1 MRTLYCYVDESGQHT
16 TAHADKESVF
26 VVAVATFE
34 DTRDALAEVC
44 TQYERDSGKR
54 QRKWRAADHEA
65 KMTYARMIFA
75 DKRFVG
81 TLSYHVIR
89 GPGKI
94 DFDEST
100 IEGIARTVE
109 LRGADDEY
117 TAELHIDGLTATK
130 RAEYSVEL
138 RRRGFRI
145 RRVHLTRDDHDP
157 LIRLADAV
165 AGLAREAEEGE
176 EESRALIDF
185 ATGRAV
191 VTVV

>member
-16 TAHADKESVF
+16 TAHTDKESVF

-65 KMTYARMIFA
+65 KMTYARKVFA

-81 TLSYHVIR
+81 TLSYHVMR

-94 DFDEST
+94 DFDKST

-130 RAEYSVEL
+130 RAEYSVFSWSLAERGL
-138 RRRGFRI
+138 CGQVHHLNFTVGSRRVFRSGRI
-145 RRVHLTRDDHDP
+145 RSSKEFGAYG
-157 LIRLADAV
+157 RLDNLSMGGPA
-165 AGLAREAEEGE
+165 
-176 EESRALIDF
+176 
-185 ATGRAV
+185 
-191 VTVV
+191 